1 MSRVFFISLSDVSYA
16 SAGAPRPVQAVPA
29 TSCRSDRPIRA
40 LTINSVC
47 PYAFDVSRHQP
58 AAMVFMYDVFL
69 KTKCLCKR
77 LYNGS
82 NESGDE
88 QLANQSSV
96 YTKLVAGDFNI
107 GNRGR

>member
-1 MSRVFFISLSDVSYA
+1 
-16 SAGAPRPVQAVPA
+16 
-29 TSCRSDRPIRA
+29 
-40 LTINSVC
+40 
-47 PYAFDVSRHQP
+47 
-58 AAMVFMYDVFL
+58 MVFMYDVFL
-69 KTKCLCKR
+69 KTKCLCKC

-88 QLANQSSV
+88 QLANQSWV